1 MTNYLTKPR
10 VILKFLISVV
20 FLHHFKNGYFLIF
33 FSIFKNILY
42 KIVKLTFKFIMISS
56 KNLKI
61 IFILFISSIFLN
73 SCGGKLPGA
82 DARKYDPDPKK
93 RVKKNLEEGRG
104 FRLSETFGASKG
116 GTFEFASSNVLWR
129 ASLDTIDFM
138 PLASV
143 NYSGGIIITDWYST
157 DQASNESIKISIRF
171 LTNEIRSDALDIK
184 VFNKKC
190 LSQLNCVTSEKSG
203 NLITE
208 LKEKILKTAA
218 LYEVQK
224 NTKNSK
230 EYKGKQKY

>member
-1 MTNYLTKPR
+1 MT
-10 VILKFLISVV
+10 
-20 FLHHFKNGYFLIF
+20 
-33 FSIFKNILY
+33 
-42 KIVKLTFKFIMISS
+42 SS

-61 IFILFISSIFLN
+61 IFILFICSIFLN
-73 SCGGKLPGA
+73 SCSGIPGA

-93 RVKKNLEEGRG
+93 RVAKNLEEGRG
-104 FRLSETFGASKG
+104 FRLSETFNKSG
-116 GTFEFASSNVLWR
+116 GGVFEFASSNELWK

-157 DQASNESIKISIRF
+157 DQTSNESIKISIRF

-190 LSQLNCVTSEKSG
+190 LSQLNCLISEKSG

-218 LYEVQK
+218 LYEFEK
-224 NTKNSK
+224 KSKNSK
-230 EYKGKQKY
+230 KYNGKQKY